1 MTILSWRTSTA
12 RVAGVGIGAVAV
24 GVATVTA
31 PGIIGGIG
39 SAPGYIP
46 TRPYGEYSM
55 PTKNEAARRP
65 AMIAEMSAIFLLDI
79 LSKVVGEW
87 KSRIK
92 G

>member
-1 MTILSWRTSTA
+1 
-12 RVAGVGIGAVAV
+12 V
-24 GVATVTA
+24 
-31 PGIIGGIG
+31 
-39 SAPGYIP
+39 
-46 TRPYGEYSM
+46 

-65 AMIAEMSAIFLLDI
+65 AMIAEMRAIFLLDI

>member
-1 MTILSWRTSTA
+1 M
-12 RVAGVGIGAVAV
+12 
-24 GVATVTA
+24 
-31 PGIIGGIG
+31 G

-46 TRPYGEYSM
+46 TRPYGEYSV